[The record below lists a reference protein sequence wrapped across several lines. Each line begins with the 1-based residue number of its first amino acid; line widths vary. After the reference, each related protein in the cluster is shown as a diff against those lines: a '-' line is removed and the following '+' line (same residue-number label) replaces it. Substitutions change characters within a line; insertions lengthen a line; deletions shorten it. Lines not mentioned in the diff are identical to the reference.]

1 MQELILFIL
10 TYLFVFII
18 YEIFIV
24 RRTLKRE
31 KKKGKK
37 KDKETKM
44 PVEIKYLV
52 NKYKFDIKKVNYY
65 KLLHIMAAVSSF
77 DISFIVSLSLLTKNF
92 ILQMLII
99 LVLVVPVILISYHIV
114 YLVYKKKGLI

>member
-1 MQELILFIL
+1 MQEVILFLL

-24 RRTLKRE
+24 RRAIKNE
-31 KKKGKK
+31 KKK
-37 KDKETKM
+37 KENKQPM
-44 PVEIKYLV
+44 EIKFLV
-52 NKYKFDIKKVNYY
+52 NKYKFNLKKVNYH
-65 KLLHIMAAVSSF
+65 KLLHVMAFVSSF

-99 LVLVVPVILISYHIV
+99 LVLVVPVILSSYHLV